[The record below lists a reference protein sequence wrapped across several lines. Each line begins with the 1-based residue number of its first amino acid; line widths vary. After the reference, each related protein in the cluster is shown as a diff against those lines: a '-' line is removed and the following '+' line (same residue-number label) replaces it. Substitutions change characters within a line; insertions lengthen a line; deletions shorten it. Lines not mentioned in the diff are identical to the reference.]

1 MGHLLQARHW
11 GQASLACV
19 RRGAPMDIVVLR
31 MVYRM
36 VRRPGCK
43 SNQNQ
48 WKSNE
53 TNANF
58 IMFFAMIIQWP
69 HYHASLANDRG
80 CSGKTWGCGCM
91 WVVWCLGLQ
100 GAWVS
105 LGNVWS
111 CILFSASATSAS
123 TAPQQR
129 PSKIPATPTSNPEI
143 NQDLC
148 GSYFF
153 LCASTP

>member
-1 MGHLLQARHW
+1 MLPVVGPVGGALDHFLKAKH
-11 GQASLACV
+11 GSKASLACV
-19 RRGAPMDIVVLR
+19 RCGAQILRVV
-31 MVYRM
+31 YGM

-80 CSGKTWGCGCM
+80 CSGKTRGCGGSVGGLVSGAPGGLGESGER
-91 WVVWCLGLQ
+91 VVVYSVLRLRHL
-100 GAWVS
+100 S
-105 LGNVWS
+105 FN
-111 CILFSASATSAS
+111 SA
-123 TAPQQR
+123 
-129 PSKIPATPTSNPEI
+129 PATPQQDPSDTHKQSR
-143 NQDLC
+143 NQSRLMC
-148 GSYFF
+148 
-153 LCASTP
+153 